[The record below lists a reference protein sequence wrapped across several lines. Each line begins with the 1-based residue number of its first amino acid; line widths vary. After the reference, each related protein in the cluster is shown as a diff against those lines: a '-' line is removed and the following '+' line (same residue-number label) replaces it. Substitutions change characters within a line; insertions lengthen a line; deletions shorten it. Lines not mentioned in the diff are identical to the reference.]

1 MKGKPTPGKG
11 PRMGPIQEDD
21 DDTIERQRRE
31 TRSTTNERRCKQK
44 RSREGGT
51 QEGTRAAVKHK
62 AMTAEKT

>member
-1 MKGKPTPGKG
+1 
-11 PRMGPIQEDD
+11 MGPIQEDD